1 LLALIREI
9 SAYTAPDQLLGLFST
24 AERAAQARDE
34 YLADVARHDPWRE
47 QAYHHNVDPALDLR
61 TVPVEDRRRDRGGDT
76 VYALAEFEEA
86 FGQIYVVFSAV
97 FDDLAQAEAAGAA
110 LEQREHSCVYYT
122 QVATVPLDGYR
133 WRIESPDD
141 DLWK

>member
-1 LLALIREI
+1 MLALIREL
-9 SAYTAPDQLLGLFST
+9 SAYTAPDQLLGIFTT

-34 YLADVARHDPWRE
+34 YLADVARDDPWRE
-47 QAYHHNVDPALDLR
+47 QAYRHNVDPASDLR
-61 TVPVEDRRRDRGGDT
+61 IAPVEDRRGGLDGDT

-86 FGQIYVVFSAV
+86 FGQICAVFSAV

-122 QVATVPLDGYR
+122 QIASVPLDGCR